1 VRERIVGSAVV
12 VVAGLA
18 FTLFGGPLFA
28 LFMLILGVAGYHE
41 YLALTPV
48 ASEKRGLRGMPVGV
62 IVLAAMSAAGLVGT
76 DTIALFAV
84 VTSAVAVPLIALLS
98 RPPHPGVVTSWALS
112 SAGLLYLGLPVYAAV
127 ALRSSA
133 GGDTTA
139 WLTALADTFSLG
151 WESAPAGLAWA
162 LTVIVATWIGDSTA
176 FLVGRS
182 LGRARLAPQI
192 SPGKTVEGAV
202 GGLFGSSAV
211 GGVAFVLFGLGPWWI
226 GVIGGCIIGIAGQI
240 GDLCESFLK
249 RQAGVKDSG
258 ALLPGHGG
266 ILDRVDAL
274 FFAFPV
280 SLVLAAT
287 LERLGTP

>member
-12 VVAGLA
+12 VIAGLA

-28 LFMLILGVAGYHE
+28 LFMLMLGVAGYRE
-41 YLALTPV
+41 YLALTPL
-48 ASEKRGLRGMPVGV
+48 ATEKRVFRGMPVGV
-62 IVLAAMSAAGLVGT
+62 IVLAAMSAAGLIGT
-76 DTIALFAV
+76 DAIALFAV

-98 RPPHPGVVTSWALS
+98 KLPHPGVVTSWALS

-127 ALRSSA
+127 ALRSSE

-139 WLTALADTFSLG
+139 WLTALADRFSLG
-151 WESAPAGLAWA
+151 WDSAPAGLAWA

-182 LGRARLAPQI
+182 LGRTRLAPRI

-202 GGLFGSSAV
+202 GGLLGSSAV
-211 GGVAFVLFGLGPWWI
+211 GGVAFLLFGLGPWWI
-226 GVIGGCIIGIAGQI
+226 GVIGGCIIGLAGQI

-280 SLVLAAT
+280 SLVLAAAF
-287 LERLGTP
+287 ERLGTP